1 MINLESLLSGFAG
14 NLNPAVAGSI
24 SVVIGLLA
32 LLFGYR
38 LFRAY
43 LFVVGFAVGT
53 IAASAVTELPM
64 ALLCGL
70 LAGLACIVLWY
81 VGLFLL
87 GAACGVLLT
96 LALGI
101 TFTPLVVAVA
111 ILFGILAVV
120 IRKLMIIVS
129 TSWTGAGMILGVVGP
144 GSGTLWGC
152 CWPRWRW
159 RPPASCASTC
169 SRPARS
175 SCRRARV
182 PRMRQ
187 AAARRHQA
195 PAARQP
201 AAARMVPRVALDR
214 QHAKRGLSPCSVPAC
229 VLARGE

>member
-53 IAASAVTELPM
+53 IAASAVTELTM

-87 GAACGVLLT
+87 GAACGALLT

-144 GSGTLWGC
+144 ALGLRDPVGMLLATLALAAAGVVCQYLLTAGKVVLPAGAGAADATGGGTPPPGSGSAPTGGS
-152 CWPRWRW
+152 PNGSQ
-159 RPPASCASTC
+159 SCA
-169 SRPARS
+169 
-175 SCRRARV
+175 
-182 PRMRQ
+182 
-187 AAARRHQA
+187 
-195 PAARQP
+195 
-201 AAARMVPRVALDR
+201 
-214 QHAKRGLSPCSVPAC
+214 
-229 VLARGE
+229 

>member
-1 MINLESLLSGFAG
+1 MINLESLLSGVAG

-144 GSGTLWGC
+144 ALGLRDPVGMLLATL
-152 CWPRWRW
+152 
-159 RPPASCASTC
+159 AL
-169 SRPARS
+169 
-175 SCRRARV
+175 
-182 PRMRQ
+182 
-187 AAARRHQA
+187 AAAGVK
-195 PAARQP
+195 PAVVIVPMEEGHLVQP
-201 AAARMVPRVALDR
+201 LFPHLKHTKRFYMRPRIPERKV
-214 QHAKRGLSPCSVPAC
+214 RGVR
-229 VLARGE
+229 VRVFW

>member
-70 LAGLACIVLWY
+70 L
-81 VGLFLL
+81 
-87 GAACGVLLT
+87 
-96 LALGI
+96 
-101 TFTPLVVAVA
+101 VA

-144 GSGTLWGC
+144 ALGLRDPVGMLLATLALAAAGVVCQYLLTAGKVVLPAGAGAADATGGGTPPPGSGSAPTGGS
-152 CWPRWRW
+152 PNGSQ
-159 RPPASCASTC
+159 SCA
-169 SRPARS
+169 
-175 SCRRARV
+175 
-182 PRMRQ
+182 
-187 AAARRHQA
+187 
-195 PAARQP
+195 
-201 AAARMVPRVALDR
+201 
-214 QHAKRGLSPCSVPAC
+214 
-229 VLARGE
+229 